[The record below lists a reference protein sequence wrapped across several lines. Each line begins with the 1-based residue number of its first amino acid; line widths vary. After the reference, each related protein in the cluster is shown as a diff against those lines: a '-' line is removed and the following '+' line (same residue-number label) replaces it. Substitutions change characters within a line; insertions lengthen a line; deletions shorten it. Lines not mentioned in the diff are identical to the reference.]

1 MSSYKQSSISDLISA
16 WKITILFFL
25 SSVLSEEH
33 SLLLLPALFIPAAI
47 GFRAP
52 VSGSTRLCLNHI
64 CLLTK
69 SSRCLH
75 CHEHHPQFKL
85 CTTDQP
91 EIISVL
97 PTLQCLISCIIS
109 HTHVIMTQ
117 VSPTQNQNSFRR
129 NPGKQTW
136 SKQIWASIS
145 LHVLGK
151 TMKKKYVTLSC
162 ESWAKH
168 VLAKLP
174 AQIHSIC

>member
-33 SLLLLPALFIPAAI
+33 SLSLLPALFIPAAI
-47 GFRAP
+47 DFRAP
-52 VSGSTRLCLNHI
+52 VSGSTRLCLNHM

-91 EIISVL
+91 EISSVL
-97 PTLQCLISCIIS
+97 PSLQCLISCIIS

-117 VSPTQNQNSFRR
+117 KCLPLRTKTPLEETQENKHDLNKSEQVS
-129 NPGKQTW
+129 
-136 SKQIWASIS
+136 
-145 LHVLGK
+145 LC
-151 TMKKKYVTLSC
+151 MC
-162 ESWAKH
+162 
-168 VLAKLP
+168 
-174 AQIHSIC
+174 